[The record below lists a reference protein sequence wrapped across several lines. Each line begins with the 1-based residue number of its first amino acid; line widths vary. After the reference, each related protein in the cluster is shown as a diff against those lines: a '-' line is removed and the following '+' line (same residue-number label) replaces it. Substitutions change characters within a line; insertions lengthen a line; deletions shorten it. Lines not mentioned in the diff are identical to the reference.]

1 MFRAAGAEEMARDLS
16 AAEAAVCRRGVVQPR
31 PELGRWAAE
40 LSGLLA
46 GNAAKAAREQLT
58 LIRIFEQLRG
68 RGYPARR

>member
-1 MFRAAGAEEMARDLS
+1 
-16 AAEAAVCRRGVVQPR
+16 
-31 PELGRWAAE
+31 
-40 LSGLLA
+40 LLA